1 MIGSTSSGI
10 SDQPRKIYTPYT
22 YTGAAG
28 MFLHLIM
35 LHGIWILVCNLVQW
49 LLIQKKK
56 SSMNL
61 LQYFIGNPRHN
72 CVKKDIEFTDIQF
85 KYGKT
90 RYLKDINEIYL

>member
-10 SDQPRKIYTPYT
+10 SDQPRKIYTP

-61 LQYFIGNPRHN
+61 LQYFIGNPRYN
-72 CVKKDIEFTDIQF
+72 CVKKDIQFTDMQF
-85 KYGKT
+85 SYGKT
-90 RYLKDINEIYL
+90 RYLKDMNAIYL